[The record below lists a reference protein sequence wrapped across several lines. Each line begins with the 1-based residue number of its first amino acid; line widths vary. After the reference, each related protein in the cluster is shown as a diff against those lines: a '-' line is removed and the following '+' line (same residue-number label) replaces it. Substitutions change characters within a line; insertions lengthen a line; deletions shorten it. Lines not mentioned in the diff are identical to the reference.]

1 MNPEELAAGLRFAK
15 KFDLTPKETEVLI
28 PFLEKPYT
36 TQQLSEILK
45 AHKTSLHHIIARLK
59 LKSLLVLKDRDEK
72 GTNLY
77 EFNKKQLS
85 AK

>member
-1 MNPEELAAGLRFAK
+1 MNPEELAAGLRFAT
-15 KFDLTPKETEVLI
+15 KFDLTPRETEILV

-36 TQQLSEILK
+36 TQELAGVLK
-45 AHKTSLHHIIARLK
+45 AHKTSLHHIIQRLK
-59 LKSLLVLKDRDEK
+59 LKKLLVLKDRDTK

-85 AK
+85 K